1 MLPRDRAKRQAAR
14 QGSKYRGGPMD
25 TSVPHVAQLLRREAA
40 AWESLLQ
47 LQTALATA
55 QSQAVGPHGG
65 PHAGPDTSGHNSPH
79 SRAYLSSLTHLAACG
94 DALVAEA
101 LKLRSLRNARD
112 TLESSMYRHVVLQH
126 QEEFFKAGEASSRG
140 LTGNVLQATAELRN
154 EVARARTELTQLR
167 SALEVLNRTSLLL
180 PVSASVVVGL
190 RYAPMAAAAE
200 GSGAASAHR
209 RWSDESDDGDG
220 GGEGDAGREGEG
232 GGAVAA
238 STLPLPPP
246 RSPSLQ
252 TVDEFLRCCVAHSG
266 GTAVTDE
273 ALVAALLQCPP
284 PDGAQEQNRF
294 PRRKT

>member
-1 MLPRDRAKRQAAR
+1 
-14 QGSKYRGGPMD
+14 MD
-25 TSVPHVAQLLRREAA
+25 PSVPHVAQLLRREAA

-55 QSQAVGPHGG
+55 QSQAVGPHAG
-65 PHAGPDTSGHNSPH
+65 PHAGPDASGHNSPH

-180 PVSASVVVGL
+180 PASASVVVGL
-190 RYAPMAAAAE
+190 RYAPVAVAAAE

-209 RWSDESDDGDG
+209 RWSDESDDG
-220 GGEGDAGREGEG
+220 GGEGEGDEGREGDG

-294 PRRKT
+294 RRRKT